1 MLVAELNTE
10 QILEIDFDNCDLI
23 KNMMQTCFAYPED
36 YPLVDFEI
44 AGKQF
49 QAWFVGCKATG
60 NRVFMMKNGICI
72 TEEKKRIK
80 DLSSIIW
87 RLRLERD

>member
-1 MLVAELNTE
+1 MLVADLNTE
-10 QILEIDFDNCDLI
+10 QILEVEFDNCDLI

-44 AGKQF
+44 AGKLF